1 MKDFKEMTVEELIK
15 IQIELDRQ
23 IQQIREEEMEK
34 VYKRAV
40 ELVDELN
47 ALTSKYNIPLESVDD
62 DGYKITLCDDI
73 KVTKPGEW

>member
-1 MKDFKEMTVEELIK
+1 MKDFKEMTLEELIK

-34 VYKRAV
+34 AYKRAV

-47 ALTSKYNIPLESVDD
+47 ALTSKYNLNQ
-62 DGYKITLCDDI
+62 
-73 KVTKPGEW
+73 

>member
-1 MKDFKEMTVEELIK
+1 MKDFKEMTLEELIK

-34 VYKRAV
+34 AYKRAV

-73 KVTKPGEW
+73 KVPKPGEW